1 MNSLTNIA
9 ASGLRLQQQALQVTA
24 GNVARGADAQT
35 RQRLESAS
43 VPGGGVI
50 ASGVTEQPADLA
62 TDMVDGLQAS
72 AGFQANVRVL
82 ERGHDALGSLLDVLA

>member
-43 VPGGGVI
+43 VPG
-50 ASGVTEQPADLA
+50 AA
-62 TDMVDGLQAS
+62 
-72 AGFQANVRVL
+72 
-82 ERGHDALGSLLDVLA
+82 